1 MARSHPLDAE
11 VAHYAARVGL
21 WDDVDWDDPEDWGDV
36 VQAVARRFDLD
47 VTTAIDII
55 DRVAA

>member
-1 MARSHPLDAE
+1 MARTHRLDAA
-11 VAHYAARVGL
+11 VAAYAARVGL

-36 VQAVARRFDLD
+36 VQAIARRFDLD
-47 VTTAIDII
+47 IPTAIDII